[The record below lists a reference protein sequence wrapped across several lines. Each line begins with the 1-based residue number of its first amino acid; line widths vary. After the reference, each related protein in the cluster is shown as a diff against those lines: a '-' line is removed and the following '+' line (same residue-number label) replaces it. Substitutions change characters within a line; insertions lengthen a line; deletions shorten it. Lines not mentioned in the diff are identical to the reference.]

1 MILLF
6 IAYAILLGHSIIPHH
21 HHNSVQEAEL
31 HHFHEPV
38 TQHNNNSGEA
48 SGHGHSPH
56 LVHDAD
62 FGKELRTSS
71 KSTINFSKQLISLF
85 KFCPLTFSL
94 TAEANSCLQSRPP
107 DKDFLIYFSPHS
119 LASGLRAPPA
129 FIS

>member
-1 MILLF
+1 MF

-31 HHFHEPV
+31 HHFHEPA
-38 TQHNNNSGEA
+38 TQHYNSGEA
-48 SGHGHSPH
+48 SGQGHSPH
-56 LVHDAD
+56 LVHDSD

-71 KSTINFSKQLISLF
+71 KSTIDFSKQLISLF
-85 KFCPLTFSL
+85 NFYFFTFSL
-94 TAEANSCLQSRPP
+94 TADANSCLQSQPP

-119 LASGLRAPPA
+119 HASGLRAPPA